1 MFSQSM
7 LDAKWIILFHLGS
20 EVGRKPEDCE
30 LDSREN
36 EILFFLL
43 IVVMIR
49 SRKTGASNSM
59 TSYFASG
66 FVYAKV
72 ANLILFFRTDPR

>member
-1 MFSQSM
+1 MIRFFYKNIAIS
-7 LDAKWIILFHLGS
+7 GS
-20 EVGRKPEDCE
+20 EIGRRPEDCE
-30 LDSREN
+30 LDMREN

-59 TSYFASG
+59 TSYLASG